1 MPGHND
7 LKDELRRAQRACRIA
22 CICMYIIVFFFLLI
36 ALVFIYTMTQTDSL
50 DFLTSVQKFGL
61 LIDIGAGTV
70 WVILM
75 AEFLRHFAKGNPF
88 GKAQSLRLFLAGVAL
103 TIRTLFDGIIPGVL
117 FDASVPELGTAVS
130 SQADID
136 LKVIA
141 MIVFLIALSLI
152 VRYGDALK
160 QDSDSI
166 L

>member
-1 MPGHND
+1 MRGHDD
-7 LKDELRRAQRACRIA
+7 LNDELRRAQQACRVA
-22 CICMYIIVFFFLLI
+22 CTCMYIIVAFFLLI
-36 ALVFIYTMTQTDSL
+36 AFVFIYTMTRTDSL
-50 DFLTSVQKFGL
+50 AFLTSMQRFGL

-88 GKAQSLRLFLAGVAL
+88 GKAQSLRLFLAGITL
-103 TIRTLFDGIIPGVL
+103 TIRTLFDGIIPGAL
-117 FDASVPELGTAVS
+117 FDVDIPELGTAVS

-136 LKVIA
+136 LKVVA

>member
-1 MPGHND
+1 
-7 LKDELRRAQRACRIA
+7 
-22 CICMYIIVFFFLLI
+22 MYVIVAFFLLI
-36 ALVFIYTMTQTDSL
+36 ALAFIYTMARTDSL
-50 DFLTSVQKFGL
+50 DFLTDAQKLGL
-61 LIDIGAGTV
+61 LIDVGAGVT

-88 GKAQSLRLFLAGVAL
+88 GKAQSLRLFLAGIAL
-103 TIRTLFDGIIPGVL
+103 AIRTLFDGMIPGAL
-117 FDASVPELGTAVS
+117 FDANVPELNTTVS

-136 LKVIA
+136 LKVVA